1 MKHFPFPIVNKDNS
15 NCLDCYRCLR
25 KCPLDAI
32 EFSSGRARIITE
44 SCIVCGDCIREC
56 PQKTKRIISDMDF
69 VIRAL
74 NEGKP
79 LVLSIGEMALLAT
92 KMSPI
97 ELAEKAYNIG
107 FDYIEELDVLEEEV
121 IREVKEYVRASDKLV
136 LSSHCPVI
144 VNLVEQHYPEWIEHL
159 LPLTSLASLHA
170 KDLK

>member
-44 SCIVCGDCIREC
+44 SCVVCGECIREC

-69 VIRAL
+69 VVRAL

-79 LVLSIGEMALLAT
+79 LVLSIGEMGKRT
-92 KMSPI
+92 
-97 ELAEKAYNIG
+97 
-107 FDYIEELDVLEEEV
+107 
-121 IREVKEYVRASDKLV
+121 
-136 LSSHCPVI
+136 
-144 VNLVEQHYPEWIEHL
+144 
-159 LPLTSLASLHA
+159 TLASII
-170 KDLK
+170 LKKWMYWKRMLSMK